1 MEAADADWHHAA
13 RTTRYRVDDIGQ
25 AHYVVLVGAGLAVGL
40 KREAGADTSSNSG
53 AAPQR

>member
-13 RTTRYRVDDIGQ
+13 STTRYRVDDIRQ
-25 AHYVVLVGAGLAVGL
+25 AHYVVPVGAGLAVGL